1 MTQILVMLEK
11 ECRVEKWN
19 RGKSGSQRKGC
30 SMKKSFTIVWD
41 KYRMKIIITVAVLL
55 VITTVVISLCFIPD
69 GKDAAF
75 ENAPKLSSSPPGF
88 ETATSTVDQTQSVPQ
103 SRTSTPVFVP
113 SRETLPQSSTAAP
126 AEAVPELPKLPP
138 APPPMVLEPPP
149 LSERA
154 GEEPARVETDSVS
167 PPPQILPPPSIEPV
181 TGSSR
186 ERDEPE
192 SRSVQPAVETED
204 APRPSD
210 GKLRIHPLLA
220 CVSGDTSVISTE
232 GLPVEKRG
240 QKVIV
245 TVKGGGKSPLPI
257 VVQQSGG
264 KEPQD
269 VRVNIDLTA
278 MDEPPPVVI
287 TNTVVTNE
295 VTITN
300 IVVLTN
306 AVPAIPPPPP
316 SVCSTQTVS
325 KTMLHGVPVYI
336 VEELWTDP
344 ADYVYDQGVYTK
356 TVEHPEPGTVRYP
369 GGVHP
374 DDEVGKWSPVNPFG
388 YTVGKQGLI
397 PPPDNLYMGET
408 AHEYKQLQREV
419 AIAVHKNIVRR
430 LEQRHGHGSDPRY
443 PNRTYYRR
451 QTHNVHWRR

>member
-149 LSERA
+149 RSERA
-154 GEEPARVETDSVS
+154 GEEPAR
-167 PPPQILPPPSIEPV
+167 
-181 TGSSR
+181 
-186 ERDEPE
+186 
-192 SRSVQPAVETED
+192 VETED

-240 QKVIV
+240 QKVTV

-264 KEPQD
+264 K
-269 VRVNIDLTA
+269 
-278 MDEPPPVVI
+278 
-287 TNTVVTNE
+287 
-295 VTITN
+295 
-300 IVVLTN
+300 
-306 AVPAIPPPPP
+306 
-316 SVCSTQTVS
+316 
-325 KTMLHGVPVYI
+325 
-336 VEELWTDP
+336 
-344 ADYVYDQGVYTK
+344 
-356 TVEHPEPGTVRYP
+356 
-369 GGVHP
+369 
-374 DDEVGKWSPVNPFG
+374 
-388 YTVGKQGLI
+388 
-397 PPPDNLYMGET
+397 
-408 AHEYKQLQREV
+408 
-419 AIAVHKNIVRR
+419 
-430 LEQRHGHGSDPRY
+430 
-443 PNRTYYRR
+443 
-451 QTHNVHWRR
+451 